1 MARPLQPRSTDKQRV
16 AVPLPSE
23 LGEKKADSVDA
34 GNSDGA
40 SADSDSTW
48 GQGSASAL
56 QLLKKREQRRAKT
69 NLTDERPS
77 AD

>member
-1 MARPLQPRSTDKQRV
+1 MARPKQPNSTDKQRV
-16 AVPLPSE
+16 AIPLPSE
-23 LGEKKADSVDA
+23 LGEKKGALVDA

-69 NLTDERPS
+69 SLADERPS